1 MHVVCYSFLFVV
13 SIVSVRFYSILYFD
27 VVFFSSFRSFFYIYF
42 FSVHRSKCYTWLSF
56 FRSRYHFIAS
66 QARGSCESNFM
77 CVYIH
82 LYSVDVLLGDT
93 NVTGLWHPIETMK
106 KKLSRTKNQPPI
118 QTNTH
123 THTNSYTCIY
133 ICIHMYIQINVWNLL
148 KGWTSSKEQTQRDER
163 RWK

>member
-42 FSVHRSKCYTWLSF
+42 FFVHHSKCYTWLSF

-106 KKLSRTKNQPPI
+106 KNCLEQK
-118 QTNTH
+118 TNHPYKRTH
-123 THTNSYTCIY
+123 THQLIYMHLYMYSYVYSNQC
-133 ICIHMYIQINVWNLL
+133 L
-148 KGWTSSKEQTQRDER
+148 KSAEMLN
-163 RWK
+163 

>member
-106 KKLSRTKNQPPI
+106 KKTVSNKKPTTH
-118 QTNTH
+118 TNEHTH
-123 THTNSYTCIY
+123 THQLIYMHLYMYSYVYSNQC
-133 ICIHMYIQINVWNLL
+133 L
-148 KGWTSSKEQTQRDER
+148 KSAER
-163 RWK
+163 LN